1 LAGCHRFFSR
11 KNPRTQ
17 RSEKAIAFLWNLAL
31 FPVISTTTKM
41 KKHPFVI
48 CAVLVSFLAA
58 FQVFGEESD
67 KDKTDS
73 APPEAIIRKLG
84 AMMPEQTFKR
94 EATTV
99 SDGKIAP
106 KDTVIYPVQLLNADG
121 SPLMKVFFFK
131 EGELWAIFDEAG
143 QVMRE
148 TK

>member
-1 LAGCHRFFSR
+1 ME
-11 KNPRTQ
+11 KNP
-17 RSEKAIAFLWNLAL
+17 
-31 FPVISTTTKM
+31 
-41 KKHPFVI
+41 FVL
-48 CAVLVSFLAA
+48 CAVLVSLFAA
-58 FQVFGEESD
+58 FQVFAEESD
-67 KDKTDS
+67 KSDA

-106 KDTVIYPVQLLNADG
+106 KDAVIYPVQLLNADS
-121 SPLMKVFFFK
+121 SPLMKVFLFK

>member
-1 LAGCHRFFSR
+1 
-11 KNPRTQ
+11 
-17 RSEKAIAFLWNLAL
+17 
-31 FPVISTTTKM
+31 M

-48 CAVLVSFLAA
+48 CAILVSLFAT
-58 FQVFGEESD
+58 FQVFGEEEKSD
-67 KDKTDS
+67 
-73 APPEAIIRKLG
+73 AGPPEAVIRKLA

-106 KDTVIYPVQLLNADG
+106 KDAVIYPVTLQNADG

>member
-1 LAGCHRFFSR
+1 
-11 KNPRTQ
+11 
-17 RSEKAIAFLWNLAL
+17 
-31 FPVISTTTKM
+31 M
-41 KKHPFVI
+41 KKYSFLA
-48 CAVLVSFLAA
+48 CTVLVSLFA
-58 FQVFGEESD
+58 FQVFGEDEETSD
-67 KDKTDS
+67 
-73 APPEAIIRKLG
+73 AGPPEAVIRKLG

-106 KDTVIYPVQLLNADG
+106 KDAVIYPVQLMNADS
-121 SPLMKVFFFK
+121 SPLMKVFFFQ